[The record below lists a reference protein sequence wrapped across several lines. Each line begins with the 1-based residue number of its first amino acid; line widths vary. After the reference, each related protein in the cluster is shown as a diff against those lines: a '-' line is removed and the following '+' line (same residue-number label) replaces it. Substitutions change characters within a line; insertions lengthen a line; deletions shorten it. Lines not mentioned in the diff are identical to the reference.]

1 MDRGLQERLVG
12 AAVLVALG
20 VWLIPWVLDGNGTD
34 ADQPATTQT
43 DAIKLP
49 TPGAGGATVIRR
61 QTIDLSAERTA
72 AVKSPQADQIRSQQ
86 SAPADEPRT
95 LVNAAPSAAAEDAAP
110 SPPPRAEPAQT
121 QPEAAVAAA
130 AAPSAE
136 QQRETRAVSL
146 PEIIAASPVTGW
158 MVQLGSFSNSGNARR
173 QAQRVETFGHDAR
186 IYEFAA
192 AGGRTMF
199 RVRLGP
205 LESRERAE
213 ATASSLAANGFVA
226 QLVAPE

>member
-20 VWLIPWVLDGNGTD
+20 VWLIPWVLDGAGV
-34 ADQPATTQT
+34 DQPSAEQA
-43 DAIKLP
+43 DALKLP
-49 TPGAGGATVIRR
+49 TPESAGGSVMRR
-61 QTIDLSAERTA
+61 QTIELSPERTA
-72 AVKSPQADQIRSQQ
+72 QVKSPATEEVSAETPEPEAVAVVEMPPPAPAQ
-86 SAPADEPRT
+86 SAP
-95 LVNAAPSAAAEDAAP
+95 VAAPATSEHAQPSATAATASLERESAA
-110 SPPPRAEPAQT
+110 T
-121 QPEAAVAAA
+121 EATAM
-130 AAPSAE
+130 
-136 QQRETRAVSL
+136 SL

-158 MVQLGSFSNSGNARR
+158 MVQLGSFSDSRNARR

-205 LESRERAE
+205 LDSRERAE
-213 ATASSLAANGFVA
+213 VTASSLAAHGFVA

>member
-1 MDRGLQERLVG
+1 
-12 AAVLVALG
+12 
-20 VWLIPWVLDGNGTD
+20 
-34 ADQPATTQT
+34 
-43 DAIKLP
+43 
-49 TPGAGGATVIRR
+49 
-61 QTIDLSAERTA
+61 
-72 AVKSPQADQIRSQQ
+72 
-86 SAPADEPRT
+86 
-95 LVNAAPSAAAEDAAP
+95 
-110 SPPPRAEPAQT
+110 
-121 QPEAAVAAA
+121 
-130 AAPSAE
+130 
-136 QQRETRAVSL
+136 L

-173 QAQRVETFGHDAR
+173 QAERVETYGHDAR

-205 LESRERAE
+205 LDSRERAE